1 MSGDNK
7 ENKSMFSFF
16 GSKSEDPDL
25 NIPGRLLIHV
35 LIIKFAIVMLFR
47 DVLNALEV
55 YFPHVLVIYL
65 CSVAR

>member
-1 MSGDNK
+1 MVDLRKTKTCFEQKNKKMSGDNK

-35 LIIKFAIVMLFR
+35 LIIKVR
-47 DVLNALEV
+47 NC
-55 YFPHVLVIYL
+55 HVISR
-65 CSVAR
+65 CA